1 VLDHLIDQVFRR
13 ESGRVLASLIRSTG
27 DFELAEDALQEA
39 CARATATWP
48 RDGLPERPG
57 AWLTT
62 VARRCAVDLVRR
74 RRAPPLW
81 VPEVPERETASGE
94 PSEDPA
100 DISGVEDDRLRL
112 LFTCCHPSLAQPAQ
126 VALALRTLCG
136 LSTREIAR
144 AFVEPEATTA
154 QRLVR
159 AKRKIR
165 DAAIP
170 YEVPRRDVFS
180 ERLEAVQAVV
190 YLVFNEGYA
199 STEQHGLMR
208 PDLSA
213 EAIRLGRLL
222 VELLPEELEAQGLL
236 ALMLLHDARRE
247 ARLGPDGALVP
258 LEEQDRARW
267 DRAAIR
273 EGTALLDAA
282 LAERRPGP
290 YQVQAAIAAL
300 HGGAAR
306 AEETDWRQIAGL
318 YGALLRY
325 LPTPVVELNAAVA
338 VAMAEGPE
346 EGLAWM
352 DRLSTR
358 EELAGY
364 HLLPAAR
371 ADLLRRAGRVE
382 EARLA
387 YASALALVRNPAE
400 RVYLERRLKALGER
414 GKPPTRPARP
424 NTAPLETPGTSSE

>member
-1 VLDHLIDQVFRR
+1 MLDHLIDQVFRR
-13 ESGRVLASLIRSTG
+13 ESGRVLAGLIRTTR

-39 CARATATWP
+39 CARAAATWP
-48 RDGLPERPG
+48 RDGLPGRPG

-74 RRAPPLW
+74 RRASPSWTSERLAEEA
-81 VPEVPERETASGE
+81 VTAAPE
-94 PSEDPA
+94 EDPA
-100 DISGVEDDRLRL
+100 ALSGVEDDRLRL
-112 LFTCCHPSLAQPAQ
+112 LFTCCHPALAQSAQ

-165 DAAIP
+165 DAGIP
-170 YEVPRRDVFS
+170 YEVPRPDVFP

-199 STEQHGLMR
+199 STDGQGLMR
-208 PDLSA
+208 PDLCA

-222 VELLPEELEAQGLL
+222 VELLPDELEARGLL
-236 ALMLLHDARRE
+236 ALMLLHDARRD
-247 ARLGPDGALVP
+247 ARLGPDGALVS

-267 DRAAIR
+267 HQDAIT

-282 LAERRPGP
+282 VAARRPGP

-300 HGGAAR
+300 HAGAAR
-306 AEETDWRQIAGL
+306 AEETDWAQISGL

-338 VAMAEGPE
+338 MAMARGPE
-346 EGLAWM
+346 EGLQWM
-352 DRLSTR
+352 DRISTR

-364 HLLPAAR
+364 YLLPAAR
-371 ADLLRRAGRVE
+371 ADLLRRAGRLE
-382 EARLA
+382 EARVA
-387 YASALALVRNPAE
+387 YAAALVLVRNPAE
-400 RVYLERRLKALGER
+400 RVYLERRLQALGN
-414 GKPPTRPARP
+414 PPFRPSGV
-424 NTAPLETPGTSSE
+424 PLETPGTPPE

>member
-1 VLDHLIDQVFRR
+1 M
-13 ESGRVLASLIRSTG
+13 LAGLIRSTG

-39 CARATATWP
+39 CARAALTWP

-62 VARRCAVDLVRR
+62 VARRCAVDLLRR
-74 RRAPPLW
+74 QRARPTW
-81 VPEVPERETASGE
+81 VEDVPQTASE
-94 PSEDPA
+94 PEDDPA
-100 DISGVEDDRLRL
+100 SVSGVEDDRLRL
-112 LFTCCHPSLAQPAQ
+112 LFTCCHPALAEPAQ

-136 LSTREIAR
+136 LSTRERAR
-144 AFVEPEATTA
+144 AFVEAEATTA

-165 DAAIP
+165 EAAIP
-170 YEVPRRDVFS
+170 YAVPRPDVFK
-180 ERLEAVQAVV
+180 ERFEAVQAVV

-199 STEQHGLMR
+199 STEEQGLLR
-208 PDLSA
+208 PDLCR

-222 VELLPEELEAQGLL
+222 VELLPGEAEALGLL

-247 ARLGPDGALVP
+247 ARVGPDGALVS
-258 LEEQDRARW
+258 LEEQDRSLW
-267 DRAAIR
+267 DASAIA

-282 LAERRPGP
+282 VAARAPGP

-300 HGGAAR
+300 HTGATR
-306 AEETDWRQIAGL
+306 AEETDWPQISSL

-338 VAMAEGPE
+338 LAMAEGPE
-346 EGLAWM
+346 EGLRWM
-352 DRLSTR
+352 DTLCAR

-371 ADLLRRAGRVE
+371 ADLLRRAGRLE

-387 YASALALVRNPAE
+387 YTAALALVRNPAE
-400 RVYLERRLKALGER
+400 RLYLERRRRVLAAGAGAPSIKEE
-414 GKPPTRPARP
+414 PTRSAPEPAP
-424 NTAPLETPGTSSE
+424 AADGTKGE